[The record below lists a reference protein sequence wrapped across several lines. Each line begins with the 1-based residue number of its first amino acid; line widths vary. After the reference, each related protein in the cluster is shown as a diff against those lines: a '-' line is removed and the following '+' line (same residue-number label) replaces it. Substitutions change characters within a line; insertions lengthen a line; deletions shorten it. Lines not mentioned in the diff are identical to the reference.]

1 MARISVVLADK
12 NLEVVA
18 IIRRTLGDEF
28 EVVRS
33 VEDGK
38 RAVEAVHTLNPDVLV
53 IDFSMPILNGLEAA
67 KQLQMANCRAKVI
80 FLTIYEEPDF
90 LDAAFSAGAAGYVTR
105 KARLSIDLIPAVGKS
120 SVRKSISTF
129 CCVSNSRQKLFA
141 ASLRSLRAYLSA

>member
-1 MARISVVLADK
+1 M
-12 NLEVVA
+12 
-18 IIRRTLGDEF
+18 
-28 EVVRS
+28 
-33 VEDGK
+33 EDGK

-90 LDAAFSAGAAGYVTR
+90 LDAAFSAGAAGYVT